1 MTSTRLRWVR
11 ATTERPTPAATPSWV
26 WPVLLFGAALMIAWA
41 WFMIGF
47 LAEPSAVG
55 RSRVILVTSSAY
67 SMGSALLAIAGA
79 LGLARRERWGRTLAG
94 IAASAM
100 TLTGVGAIAGIPAV
114 IGLVS
119 SRHSA
124 RN

>member
-1 MTSTRLRWVR
+1 VQATEER
-11 ATTERPTPAATPSWV
+11 APGITPSWV
-26 WPVLLFGAALMIAWA
+26 WPVLLFGAVVMLAWA
-41 WFMIGF
+41 WFIVGF

-67 SMGSALLAIAGA
+67 SIGSALLAIVGA
-79 LGLARRERWGRTLAG
+79 LGLARQERWGRTMAG

-100 TLTGVGAIAGIPAV
+100 TLTGVGAIAGIPALV
-114 IGLVS
+114 GLVA
-119 SRHSA
+119 SRNST

>member
-1 MTSTRLRWVR
+1 VVQ
-11 ATTERPTPAATPSWV
+11 ATEERTQPVTPSWV
-26 WPVLLFGAALMIAWA
+26 WPALLLGAVVMLAWA
-41 WFMIGF
+41 WFIVGF

-55 RSRVILVTSSAY
+55 RSRVILVTSSVY
-67 SMGSALLAIAGA
+67 SIGSALLAIVGA
-79 LGLARRERWGRTLAG
+79 VGLARRERWGRTMAG

-100 TLTGVGAIAGIPAV
+100 TLTGVGAIAGIPAL

-119 SRHSA
+119 SRNSP

>member
-1 MTSTRLRWVR
+1 VQ
-11 ATTERPTPAATPSWV
+11 ANEGTTQAVTPSWV
-26 WPVLLFGAALMIAWA
+26 WPVLVFGTVVMLVWA
-41 WFMIGF
+41 WFIVGF

-55 RSRVILVTSSAY
+55 RSRFILVTSSVY
-67 SMGSALLAIAGA
+67 SIGSALLAIVGA
-79 LGLARRERWGRTLAG
+79 VGLARRQRWGRTMAG

-100 TLTGVGAIAGIPAV
+100 TLTGVGAIAGIPAL

-119 SRHSA
+119 SRSSS